1 MANPYILKYGP
12 EKLYAEWPIFERWS
26 AALTAAQVFSS
37 GVATYEL
44 TQAGGL
50 QGDPVLNLPS
60 ISQNYK
66 DIELKINA
74 AFTLQGTNGVTTWPL
89 KVTNNRCGWPSSG
102 ATGIIV
108 NGAISQFSF
117 TGNHGKLILN
127 DMPSNIDMSAL
138 WFQYALDQSYNYTTW
153 GTSAGNYY
161 LLAAFQVSL
170 HGRN

>member
-12 EKLYAEWPIFERWS
+12 GKLYAEWPIFERWS
-26 AALTAAQVFSS
+26 AALTATEVFSS

-50 QGDPVLNLPS
+50 QGDPVLIVPS
-60 ISQNYK
+60 ISQDYK

-74 AFTLQGTNGVTTWPL
+74 AFTLQGTNGVTTRPL

-102 ATGIIV
+102 ATGITV

-117 TGNHGKLILN
+117 IGNHGKLILN
-127 DMPSNIDMSAL
+127 DMPSIIDMSAL
-138 WFQYALDQSYNYTTW
+138 WFQYALDQSYNVTSWTFSP
-153 GTSAGNYY
+153 GTYY
-161 LLAAFQVSL
+161 LLASFQVSL